1 MAPAFETAE
10 TGAALPVAGTDL
22 FGHPRGLTYIAA
34 TEMWE
39 RFSFYG
45 MQALLMLYMTG
56 HLLQPGVVEHVWGF
70 AGLRAGL
77 EAVTGPLTSQAL
89 AAQLFGIYVALVYF
103 GPIVGGLIGDRV
115 TGRTRAVLLGGGL
128 LACGHFLMAIEQAFL
143 PALGAIIAGAGLLKG
158 NLAAQVGALYAEGDR
173 RHDDGYTLYV
183 TSVAVGAFLAPLV
196 CGTLGELYGWHYGFT
211 AAGFGMLLGI
221 AIYLRGMRYLREPAG
236 DRGGVATVP
245 LTADE
250 WRTVLALSVLILITA
265 RFWTVQSQI
274 WNTYPV
280 WVRDHVDLGIGFGLH
295 VPVTWFQS
303 LDAVTVLVLAPVLM
317 RYWRVRARRGG
328 EPGELA
334 KLALGCSIFGLGCV
348 LLSLGQWSAGAGR
361 VAIVW
366 PVLFHFVIGLGY
378 LLYAPVALA
387 LVARVAPVQVRSMM
401 VGGYYIGLFIAGI
414 FAGWLGRFYEP
425 LQPPAFWLL
434 HAGIGVGGTICIG
447 LLYRPFSRRFGDA
460 HPEAA
465 ARAVAGAARL
475 GNA

>member
-1 MAPAFETAE
+1 MAPIFDSAE
-10 TGAALPVAGTDL
+10 TGAALPDAGADL

-56 HLLQPGVVEHVWGF
+56 HLLQPGVVEQVWGF
-70 AGLRAGL
+70 AGLRAGV
-77 EAVTGPLTSQAL
+77 EAVTGPLTLQAL

-103 GPIVGGLIGDRV
+103 GPILGGLIGDRLM
-115 TGRTRAVLLGGGL
+115 GRTRAVLLGGGL

-158 NLAAQVGALYAEGDR
+158 NLAAQVGALYPEGDR

-183 TSVAVGAFLAPLV
+183 TSVVVGAFLAPLV

-236 DRGGVATVP
+236 EAATAAKVR

-250 WRTVLALSVLILITA
+250 RRTVLALSVLILITA
-265 RFWTVQSQI
+265 SFWTVQSQI
-274 WNTYPV
+274 WNSYPV

-303 LDAVTVLVLAPVLM
+303 LDAVAVLALAPLLM
-317 RYWRVRARRGG
+317 RYGRDRARRGD
-328 EPGELA
+328 EPGELG

-361 VAIVW
+361 VAIFW
-366 PVLFHFVIGLGY
+366 PVLFHFVIGIGY
-378 LLYAPVALA
+378 LLCAP
-387 LVARVAPVQVRSMM
+387 
-401 VGGYYIGLFIAGI
+401 
-414 FAGWLGRFYEP
+414 
-425 LQPPAFWLL
+425 
-434 HAGIGVGGTICIG
+434 
-447 LLYRPFSRRFGDA
+447 
-460 HPEAA
+460 
-465 ARAVAGAARL
+465 
-475 GNA
+475 